1 MELSPVSPLPEN
13 EERLVEQAVR
23 RDGAAFTALY
33 ERYVDQVYRH
43 VFYRVG
49 NKADTEDITEEV
61 FVRAWKAIDRFKI
74 RGVPFYTWLVKI
86 ARNLVIDHYRKQK
99 KHVSLEDV
107 EYAADSGEGPEAVVE
122 SRFEHHRLRDAIK
135 KLRGVKRKVILM
147 RFIDGCSYAEIAS
160 ELKKS
165 EGAVRVIQCRA
176 LNDLR
181 TLLAD

>member
-1 MELSPVSPLPEN
+1 MELPLDRPLQED

-74 RGVPFYTWLVKI
+74 KGVPFYTWLLKI

-99 KHVSLEDV
+99 KHLPLEDV
-107 EYAADSGEGPEAVVE
+107 EYAVDGGDGPEAIVE
-122 SRFEHHRLRDAIK
+122 SSHERHRLREAIK
-135 KLRGVKRKVILM
+135 KLKGERRKVILM
-147 RFIDGCSYAEIAS
+147 RFIEGCSYAEIAS

-181 TLLAD
+181 TLLTD